1 MNLKMITESNYD
13 ITSTINESEDGK
25 KELFIQGIFASAEEQ
40 NLNGRT
46 YPKPLLEREISK
58 ILTKVNDGSL
68 LGELQHPID
77 RSEINLNET
86 CIKITELNW
95 KGNHVHGKAKVLTH
109 TPKGRLLEGLLK
121 DSVKLG
127 ISSRGLGTVSEAKIV
142 NDDFNLLCWDVV
154 SGPSN
159 KSSFVSGILEG
170 VEFNTENKQD
180 EIKFLKEELEKYKH
194 NYELLKE
201 HVKSEVQWSWIEK
214 ILNKL

>member
-1 MNLKMITESNYD
+1 MKMITESNYD
-13 ITSTINESEDGK
+13 ITTSINESKDGK

-46 YPKPLLEREISK
+46 YPKPLLEREVHK
-58 ILTKVNDGSL
+58 ILSKVNDGSL
-68 LGELQHPID
+68 LGEMQHPTS
-77 RSEINLNET
+77 RSEIDLNEA

-95 KGNHVHGKAKVLTH
+95 QGNHVYGKAKVLTH
-109 TPKGRLLEGLLK
+109 CPKGALLEGLLK

-142 NDDFNLLCWDVV
+142 NDDFNLLTWDVV

-159 KSSFVSGILEG
+159 RSSFVNGILES

-180 EIKFLKEELEKYKH
+180 EIKFLKEELEKYKTDY
-194 NYELLKE
+194 NTLKEAVKNQYELDRL
-201 HVKSEVQWSWIEK
+201 
-214 ILNKL
+214 LNIINNL